1 MVFFTFEK
9 TVLYNTSSGTKVMTL
24 PANLIPAENFR
35 AVITDSA
42 NNTYA
47 LQFVNNG
54 NVYTTKAI
62 PANTVIAGVIVY
74 LTA

>member
-1 MVFFTFEK
+1 
-9 TVLYNTSSGTKVMTL
+9 MTL

-42 NNTYA
+42 SNTYV

-54 NVYTTKAI
+54 NVFTTKAI